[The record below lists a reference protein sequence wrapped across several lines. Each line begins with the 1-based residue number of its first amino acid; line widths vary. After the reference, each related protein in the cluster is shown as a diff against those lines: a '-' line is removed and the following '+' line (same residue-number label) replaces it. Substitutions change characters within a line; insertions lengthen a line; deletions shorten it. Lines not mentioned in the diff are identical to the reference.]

1 LTATA
6 LTAARVS
13 PRRLRRRFGNL
24 WGYVFILP
32 LLLDFLIFT
41 AAMVV
46 RAVIL
51 SFQELKGG
59 KFTFIG
65 LENYAFSLADDMF
78 WNALRNT
85 LVYTVAVVVGGL
97 ALSLPLAAF
106 IIGRRPRTQTIL
118 KGAVYLPG
126 VVSTVALSMVW
137 LYLYQP
143 LFGLL
148 NFLLQLVG
156 LPAQQWLSSP
166 TLALPSIIL
175 MTLVSA
181 SGVAVV
187 LLTASM
193 GSIPKDYYDAAMI
206 DGAGAWAQFRHVT
219 VPLVRPVV
227 LYLLVIGF
235 VSHFQVF
242 EQIYV
247 LTNGGPGFPPATET
261 VALRIYNAISTIRLG
276 QAAADSVL
284 LFLFIAAFALFQ
296 FRVLKGDVE
305 Y

>member
-1 LTATA
+1 VTLR
-6 LTAARVS
+6 LAR
-13 PRRLRRRFGNL
+13 RRLGSL
-24 WGYVFILP
+24 WGYVFIAP
-32 LLLDFLIFT
+32 LVLDFAIFT
-41 AAMVV
+41 GAMAV
-46 RAVIL
+46 RAVVL
-51 SFQELKGG
+51 SFQELQRGRWEWVG
-59 KFTFIG
+59 F
-65 LENYAFSLADDMF
+65 ENYAFSLQDDLF
-78 WNALRNT
+78 WNAILNT
-85 LVYTVAVVVGGL
+85 LVYTVAVVIGGL
-97 ALSLPLAAF
+97 VLALPLAAF
-106 IIGRRPRTQTIL
+106 IVGRRARTQTLL

-143 LFGLL
+143 LLGLL
-148 NFLLQLVG
+148 NFLLSLAGQ
-156 LPAQQWLSSP
+156 PPQQWLASP
-166 TLALPSIIL
+166 SLAMPSIIV

-193 GSIPKDYYDAAMI
+193 GGIPKDYYDAAEI
-206 DGAGAWAQFRHVT
+206 DGAGPLARFRHVT

-242 EQIYV
+242 EQMYV

-261 VALRIYNAISTIRLG
+261 VALRIFDAISGIRLG

-284 LFLFIAAFALFQ
+284 LFVFIAVFALVQ
-296 FRVLKGDVE
+296 FRALSGDVE

>member
-1 LTATA
+1 MGT
-6 LTAARVS
+6 
-13 PRRLRRRFGNL
+13 RLRRRLGNP
-24 WGYVFILP
+24 WAFVFIAP
-32 LLLDFLIFT
+32 LLLDFVLFT
-41 AAMVV
+41 GAMAV
-46 RAVIL
+46 RAITL
-51 SFQELKGG
+51 SFQELRGG
-59 KFTFIG
+59 QFRWVG
-65 LENYAFSLADDMF
+65 VDNYTYSLGDDLF

-85 LVYTVAVVVGGL
+85 LVYTTAVVLGGL
-97 ALSLPLAAF
+97 LLALPLAAF
-106 IIGRRPRTQTIL
+106 IVRRRARIQTLL
-118 KGAVYLPG
+118 KGAIYLPG

-143 LFGLL
+143 MFGLL
-148 NFLLQLVG
+148 NFLLSIVG
-156 LPAQQWLSSP
+156 LPAQQWLGSP

-175 MTLVSA
+175 MTIVSA

-193 GSIPKDYYDAAMI
+193 GSIPRDYYDAAMM
-206 DGAGAWAQFRHVT
+206 DGGGSWAQFRYVT
-219 VPLVRPVV
+219 VPLVKPVI

-247 LTNGGPGFPPATET
+247 LAGVSGGPGFPPATET
-261 VALRIYNAISTIRLG
+261 IALRIFNAISGIRLG

-284 LFLFIAAFALFQ
+284 LFVFIGIFAFIQ
-296 FRVLKGDVE
+296 FRVLSGDVE

>member
-1 LTATA
+1 M
-6 LTAARVS
+6 RS
-13 PRRLRRRFGNL
+13 PSIRRRLGNL
-24 WGYVFILP
+24 WGYVFIAP
-32 LLLDFLIFT
+32 LLIDFLLFT
-41 AAMVV
+41 GAMAV
-46 RAVIL
+46 RAVTL
-51 SFQELKGG
+51 SFQELRGG
-59 KFTFIG
+59 QFRWVG
-65 LENYAFSLADDMF
+65 VDNYAFSLGDDLF

-85 LVYTVAVVVGGL
+85 LVYTTAVVLGGL
-97 ALSLPLAAF
+97 LLALPLAAF
-106 IIGRRPRTQTIL
+106 IVARRPRTQTVL
-118 KGAVYLPG
+118 KGAIYLPG

-143 LFGLL
+143 MFGLL
-148 NFLLQLVG
+148 NFLLTTVG
-156 LPAQQWLSSP
+156 LPAQQWLASP
-166 TLALPSIIL
+166 ALALPSIIL

-206 DGAGAWAQFRHVT
+206 DGGGTWAQFRHVT

-247 LTNGGPGFPPATET
+247 MTNGGPGFPPATET
-261 VALRIYNAISTIRLG
+261 VALRIFNAISGIRLG

-284 LFLFIAAFALFQ
+284 LFVFIALFAFIQ
-296 FRVLKGDVE
+296 FRVLSSDVE

>member
-1 LTATA
+1 MTLR
-6 LTAARVS
+6 LAR
-13 PRRLRRRFGNL
+13 RRLGSL
-24 WGYVFILP
+24 WGYVFIAP
-32 LLLDFLIFT
+32 LVLDFAIFT
-41 AAMVV
+41 GAMAV
-46 RAVIL
+46 RAIIL
-51 SFQELKGG
+51 SFQELRLGRWE
-59 KFTFIG
+59 FVG
-65 LENYAFSLADDMF
+65 LENYAFSLQDDLF
-78 WNALRNT
+78 WNAIVNT
-85 LVYTVAVVVGGL
+85 LVYTVAVVLGGL
-97 ALSLPLAAF
+97 FLALPLAAF
-106 IIGRRPRTQTIL
+106 IVGRQPRTQTLL

-148 NFLLQLVG
+148 NFLLG
-156 LPAQQWLSSP
+156 LIGVPPQQWLASP
-166 TLALPSIIL
+166 SLAMPAIIV

-193 GSIPKDYYDAAMI
+193 GGIPKDYYDAAEI
-206 DGAGAWAQFRHVT
+206 DGAGPAARFRHVT
-219 VPLVRPVV
+219 VPLVRPVL

-242 EQIYV
+242 EQMYV

-261 VALRIYNAISTIRLG
+261 VALRIFDAISGIRLG

-284 LFLFIAAFALFQ
+284 LFVFIAAFALVQ
-296 FRVLKGDVE
+296 FRVLSGDVE

>member
-1 LTATA
+1 LTVR
-6 LTAARVS
+6 AAR
-13 PRRLRRRFGNL
+13 RRLGNL
-24 WGYVFILP
+24 WGYVFIAP
-32 LLLDFLIFT
+32 LVIDFAIFT
-41 AAMVV
+41 GAMAV
-46 RAVIL
+46 RAIVL
-51 SFQELKGG
+51 SFQELKLGRWQWV
-59 KFTFIG
+59 G
-65 LENYAFSLADDMF
+65 LENYAFSLKDDLF

-85 LVYTVAVVVGGL
+85 LVYTVAVVGGGL
-97 ALSLPLAAF
+97 LLALPFAAF
-106 IIGRRPRTQTIL
+106 IVGRRARTQTLL

-143 LFGLL
+143 MFGLL
-148 NFLLQLVG
+148 NFLLSLVG
-156 LPAQQWLSSP
+156 VPPQQWLASP
-166 TLALPSIIL
+166 ALAMPSIVL

-193 GSIPKDYYDAAMI
+193 GGIPKDYYDAAEI
-206 DGAGAWAQFRHVT
+206 DGAGPWQRFRFVT
-219 VPLVRPVV
+219 VPLVRPVI

-242 EQIYV
+242 EQMYV

-261 VALRIYNAISTIRLG
+261 VALRIYDAINGIRLG

-284 LFLFIAAFALFQ
+284 LFVFIAAFALIQ
-296 FRVLKGDVE
+296 FKVLSGDVE

>member
-1 LTATA
+1 VIETVT
-6 LTAARVS
+6 
-13 PRRLRRRFGNL
+13 PRRRPLHRRLGNL

-32 LLLDFLIFT
+32 LVLDFAIFT
-41 AAMVV
+41 GAMVV

-59 KFTFIG
+59 RLNFIG
-65 LENYAFSLADDMF
+65 FENYAFSLGDDLF

-85 LVYTVAVVVGGL
+85 LVYTVAVVLGGL
-97 ALSLPLAAF
+97 LIALPLSAF
-106 IIGRRPRTQTIL
+106 IVGRGSRLQTLL

-143 LFGLL
+143 LFGLF
-148 NFLLQLVG
+148 NFLLSLVG
-156 LPAQQWLSSP
+156 VAPVQWLASP
-166 TLALPSIIL
+166 ALALPSIIL
-175 MTLVSA
+175 MTIVSA

-187 LLTASM
+187 LLSASM
-193 GSIPKDYYDAAMI
+193 GGIPKDYYDAAMI
-206 DGAGAWAQFRHVT
+206 DGAGAWARFRT
-219 VPLVRPVV
+219 ITIPLVRPVL

-247 LTNGGPGFPPATET
+247 LTGVNGGPGFPPATET
-261 VALRIYNAISTIRLG
+261 IALRIFNAISTIRLG

-284 LFLFIAAFALFQ
+284 LFVFIAAFAVIQ
-296 FRVLKGDVE
+296 FRFLSGDVE

>member
-1 LTATA
+1 MTAIE
-6 LTAARVS
+6 LSAARSV
-13 PRRLRRRFGNL
+13 PRRMRRRLGNV

-32 LLLDFLIFT
+32 LLIDFAIFT
-41 AAMVV
+41 AAMVA
-46 RAVIL
+46 RAVVL
-51 SFQELKGG
+51 SFQQLKGG
-59 KFTFIG
+59 TFIFVG
-65 LENYAFSLADDMF
+65 LDNYAFSLADDMF

-85 LVYTVAVVVGGL
+85 LVYTLAVVLGGL

-106 IIGRRPRTQTIL
+106 IVGRRPRTQTIL

-148 NFLLQLVG
+148 NFLLELVG

-166 TLALPSIIL
+166 TLALPAIIL

-261 VALRIYNAISTIRLG
+261 VALRIFNAISTIRLG

-284 LFLFIAAFALFQ
+284 LFLFIAAFAVFQ
-296 FRVLKGDVE
+296 FRILSTDVE

>member
-1 LTATA
+1 MTTSS
-6 LTAARVS
+6 TIRI
-13 PRRLRRRFGNL
+13 RRIRRRAGNL
-24 WGYVFILP
+24 WAYVFIAP
-32 LLLDFLIFT
+32 LLIDFALFT
-41 AAMVV
+41 GAMAI
-46 RAVIL
+46 RAVTL
-51 SFQELKGG
+51 SFQELRGG
-59 KFTFIG
+59 QFRWVG
-65 LENYAFSLADDMF
+65 LANYAYSLGDDMF

-85 LVYTVAVVVGGL
+85 VVYTVAVVLGGL
-97 ALSLPLAAF
+97 LLALPLAAF
-106 IIGRRPRTQTIL
+106 IVGRRPRTQTLL
-118 KGAVYLPG
+118 KGSVYLPG

-143 LFGLL
+143 MFGLL
-148 NFLLQLVG
+148 NFLLTSAG
-156 LPAQQWLSSP
+156 FPAQQWLASP
-166 TLALPSIIL
+166 GLALPSIIL

-193 GSIPKDYYDAAMI
+193 GNIPKDYYDAAMM
-206 DGAGAWAQFRHVT
+206 DGGGSWAQFRYVT
-219 VPLVRPVV
+219 VPLVRPVI

-261 VALRIYNAISTIRLG
+261 VALRIFSAISGIRLG

-284 LFLFIAAFALFQ
+284 LFVFIAIFAFVQ
-296 FRVLKGDVE
+296 FRFLSNDVE

>member
-1 LTATA
+1 M
-6 LTAARVS
+6 R
-13 PRRLRRRFGNL
+13 RRLGNL
-24 WGYVFILP
+24 WGYVFIAP
-32 LLLDFLIFT
+32 LVIDFVLFT
-41 AAMVV
+41 GAMAV
-46 RAVIL
+46 RAIIL
-51 SFQELKGG
+51 SFQELRGG
-59 KFTFIG
+59 QFRWVGFS
-65 LENYAFSLADDMF
+65 NYAFSLGDDLF

-85 LVYTVAVVVGGL
+85 LVYTTAVVVGGL
-97 ALSLPLAAF
+97 LLALPLAAF
-106 IIGRRPRTQTIL
+106 IVGRRSRTQTFL
-118 KGAVYLPG
+118 KGSLYLPG

-143 LFGLL
+143 MFGLL
-148 NFLLQLVG
+148 NFVLATLG
-156 LPAQQWLSSP
+156 LPAQQWLASP
-166 TLALPSIIL
+166 GLALPSIIL

-206 DGAGAWAQFRHVT
+206 DGAGAWGQFRFLT

-261 VALRIYNAISTIRLG
+261 VALRIFNAISGIRLG

-284 LFLFIAAFALFQ
+284 LFVFIAIFAFVQ
-296 FRVLKGDVE
+296 FRVLSGDVE